1 MLTLHHELNI
11 GTNGAAI
18 FVLLCR
24 KVAVTEDDVNGLR
37 LLSTASI
44 SYITDDALSAVAT
57 EFGPAALG
65 SMLSYQVRT
74 NI

>member
-1 MLTLHHELNI
+1 M
-11 GTNGAAI
+11 
-18 FVLLCR
+18 
-24 KVAVTEDDVNGLR
+24 TEDDVNGLR
-37 LLSTASI
+37 SLSTASI